1 MPTTRTAVDPEASV
15 AASTAAATTEPV
27 RRVRFVSGP
36 GVGEAA
42 VGVVGVETDVG
53 VMGVAV
59 GSNIAGLRSYG
70 SGRMATTR
78 P

>member
-1 MPTTRTAVDPEASV
+1 MDPEASV
-15 AASTAAATTEPV
+15 AASTAAAMTEPV
-27 RRVRFVSGP
+27 RRVRFGSGP
-36 GVGEAA
+36 GVGET
-42 VGVVGVETDVG
+42 VGGVVGVEADVG

-59 GSNIAGLRSYG
+59 GSNIEGLRSYG